1 MIRSVVNT
9 AVLRPGLACLQ
20 ARGMSRAKPIYY
32 NPADADLAEEKQ
44 FDVEYGIRED
54 IPERGPLE
62 MIHKWE
68 YVARGVDPWFRFKA
82 RIGYFFGAERYYI
95 QSEEEKAERAIL
107 TDRLHAFYDTI
118 PQKYPDGKW
127 WGDVVDHYVR
137 YNDVEGAR
145 KLWEWLIDYRI
156 DIDQSLHD
164 KFQRFFYESDP
175 LTLTQKSL
183 CQKLRQANE
192 EIPLKPSDNTFR
204 IGEYGIEHE

>member
-82 RIGYFFGAERYYI
+82 R
-95 QSEEEKAERAIL
+95 
-107 TDRLHAFYDTI
+107 
-118 PQKYPDGKW
+118 
-127 WGDVVDHYVR
+127 VR
-137 YNDVEGAR
+137 YNNPY
-145 KLWEWLIDYRI
+145 LIIILY
-156 DIDQSLHD
+156 
-164 KFQRFFYESDP
+164 KFILYNYKYTFESRYTVSRCNFLGP
-175 LTLTQKSL
+175 K
-183 CQKLRQANE
+183 
-192 EIPLKPSDNTFR
+192 
-204 IGEYGIEHE
+204 